1 MSDTYFDLAERLE
14 NSFPEIENDIIVDLR
29 ESNEDYMALRDKISD
44 IENRNPV
51 IEKTLEGSGD
61 VHLTAEE
68 HTVLTEYL
76 RLRFGLDDMERLQI
90 YFRGHTD
97 AVSYL
102 KKIKAL

>member
-14 NSFPEIENDIIVDLR
+14 DSFPEIENEIIVDLR
-29 ESNEDYMALRDKISD
+29 ENNVEYVALRDKISD
-44 IENRNPV
+44 IENRNPF
-51 IEKTLEGSGD
+51 IEKTMEDSGE

-68 HTVLTEYL
+68 HAVLTEYL
-76 RLRFGLDDMERLQI
+76 RLRFSLDDMERLQI

-97 AVSYL
+97 AVAYL